1 VEQCTRRDVSQRS
14 IDCLLLRSDST
25 YVRLLNLET
34 AHQANRGYVFEPYTW
49 DVSLQLMHES
59 LSSANPP
66 HVAHPLAVEGPDTRG
81 RVA

>member
-1 VEQCTRRDVSQRS
+1 MVYLTTHVPKSRLDSRT
-14 IDCLLLRSDST
+14 LRSDST